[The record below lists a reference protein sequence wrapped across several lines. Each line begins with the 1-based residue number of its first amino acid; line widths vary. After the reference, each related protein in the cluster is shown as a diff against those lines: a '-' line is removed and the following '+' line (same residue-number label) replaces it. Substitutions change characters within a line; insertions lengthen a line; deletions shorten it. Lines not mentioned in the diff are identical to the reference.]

1 MKVTKVSGD
10 LVSGL
15 NRAIEEHTLATISYV
30 DSKNKP
36 SVRTIEPYE
45 IKEGKLYGFC
55 LTKNGIRAFKL
66 TNIQT
71 VEFLTRTFVPRY

>member
-30 DSKNKP
+30 DSKSKP

-71 VEFLTRTFVPRY
+71 AEFLTRTFAPRY

>member
-10 LVSGL
+10 LVSGF
-15 NRAIEEHTLATISYV
+15 NRAIEEHKLATISYV

-45 IKEGKLYGFC
+45 IKEGKLFGFC
-55 LTKNGIRAFKL
+55 LTKNSIRAFKL

-71 VEFLTRTFVPRY
+71 AEFLTQTFVPRY

>member
-71 VEFLTRTFVPRY
+71 VEFLTQTFVPRY